1 MFLLKFLYLSAVD
14 SKIGVETDELGF
26 TRVDLR
32 KATYKNEPFIMAN
45 QAKQVFYVTDPSNTR

>member
-1 MFLLKFLYLSAVD
+1 MEKREGKFWGITTMFYFKVPLFKCRWID

-32 KATYKNEPFIMAN
+32 KATYKNEPFIMEN
-45 QAKQVFYVTDPSNTR
+45 